1 MSSTRSSARS
11 SSRLARRSANGSST
25 LMRAATTL
33 WRLGSATALALAC
46 AAMPLQ
52 AQAQM
57 PAPAAAQA
65 GGNAIES
72 VTAHQ
77 QGSNVIVKIA
87 LSHAP
92 DKLPIGFAIT
102 NPPRI
107 ALDFGTTSN
116 ATGKNTED
124 MNLGELRSVNLVQ
137 AGERSRLV
145 FNLKRSL
152 NYATAIDG
160 NAVILT
166 IDGSGGLAQAVDG
179 NGLPA
184 AVAAAPAAPAVA
196 AAPSGAGQP
205 AAVGRPLLRDMD
217 FRRGSAG
224 EGRIVVDLPNSQV
237 AVDVRQTGTGVV
249 VDFLNTGLPETLRRR
264 LDVTDFGTPVALI
277 TTSPQGQNV
286 RMNIEARGLWEQT
299 VYQSDTQLVIDVKP
313 IKEDPNK
320 LTQGTQGYRGEKLSF
335 NFQNVEVRAA
345 LQAIA
350 DISGLNIITSDSV
363 SGNLTLRLKEVPWD
377 QALDVVLQA
386 KGLDM
391 RKNGNVLLIAPREE
405 LLSKEKLELEQRA
418 QIADLEPLKSEI
430 FQLNYQKAEA
440 FRTVFGLD
448 GGGGGDK
455 NRVLSKRGSA
465 IIEPRTNQLFVTDI
479 ASKLE
484 DIRKLIAK
492 TDIASKQVLI
502 EARIV
507 EASDSFT
514 RNLGAK
520 LGFNDLRTQ
529 RGGDSGYQLGS
540 SNTRIGIGGNITGV
554 GETTGQVAPS
564 STSYA
569 NTQFV
574 NLPAAPI
581 NGNAAGSLA
590 ISLFSSAAN
599 RFLNL
604 ELSAIEEDGTG
615 KIISSPRVITA
626 DKAVALIEQGIE
638 LPYQVATSSGAT
650 SIMFRKANLRLEVTP
665 QITPDGNVVIDV
677 DVNKDSV
684 GQETRAGF
692 AIDTKHVKTQVM
704 VENGGTVVLGGIYQQ
719 TQLKTTDKVPL
730 LGDVPVLGYLFRSNS
745 RTNDK
750 TELLVFITPKIV
762 AERLSTR

>member
-1 MSSTRSSARS
+1 MTAHTT
-11 SSRLARRSANGSST
+11 ARRAHA
-25 LMRAATTL
+25 AATWAPVLAWTL
-33 WRLGSATALALAC
+33 TMAMVLQLAPARAQTA
-46 AAMPLQ
+46 
-52 AQAQM
+52 
-57 PAPAAAQA
+57 APAAAA
-65 GGNAIES
+65 SANAIES
-72 VTAHQ
+72 ITANQ
-77 QGSNVIVKIA
+77 QGANVIVKIG
-87 LSHAP
+87 LKNAP
-92 DKLPIGFAIT
+92 EKLPIGFAIT

-107 ALDFGTTSN
+107 ALDFGATVN
-116 ATGKNTED
+116 ATGKSTQEL
-124 MNLGELRSVNLVQ
+124 NLGELRGVNVVQ

-145 FNLKRSL
+145 FNLKRTL

-166 IDGSGGLAQAVDG
+166 IDGSGGLATAVDAA
-179 NGLPA
+179 GLPA
-184 AVAAAPAAPAVA
+184 ASARAAAAAAPARQV
-196 AAPSGAGQP
+196 
-205 AAVGRPLLRDMD
+205 LRDMD
-217 FRRGSAG
+217 FRRGANG
-224 EGRIVVDLPNSQV
+224 EGRVVVDLPNNQV
-237 AVDVRQTGTGVV
+237 AVDVRQTPTGVV
-249 VDFLNTGLPETLRRR
+249 VDFLKTGLPETLRRR
-264 LDVTDFGTPVALI
+264 LDVGDFGTPVSLI
-277 TTSPQGQNV
+277 TTVPQGDNT
-286 RMNIEARGLWEQT
+286 RMTIEARGLWEQT
-299 VYQSDTQLVIDVKP
+299 VYQSDTQLVVDVKP

-320 LTQGTQGYRGEKLSF
+320 LTQGSQGYRGEKLSF

-391 RKNGNVLLIAPREE
+391 RKNGSVLWIAPKEE
-405 LLSKEKLELEQRA
+405 LLTKEKLELEQRA

-440 FRTVFGLD
+440 FKTVFGLE
-448 GGGGGDK
+448 GGDSK
-455 NRVLSKRGSA
+455 NRILSKRGSA

-484 DIRKLIAK
+484 DVRRLIAK
-492 TDIASKQVLI
+492 TDVATKQVLI

-507 EASDSFT
+507 EASDTFT

-520 LGFNDLRTQ
+520 LGFADLRTI

-554 GETTGQVAPS
+554 GETTGQIKQTDS
-564 STSYA
+564 SYN
-569 NTQFV
+569 NTQFI
-574 NLPAAPI
+574 NLPAANI
-581 NGNAAGSLA
+581 NGSQAGSLA
-590 ISLFSSAAN
+590 VSLFSSAAN

-604 ELSAIEEDGTG
+604 ELSALEEDGTG
-615 KIISSPRVITA
+615 KIVSSPRVITA
-626 DKAVALIEQGIE
+626 DKAVALIEQGVE

-665 QITPDGNVVIDV
+665 QITPDGNIVIDV
-677 DVNKDSV
+677 DVAKDSV
-684 GQETRAGF
+684 GQETRSGF

-704 VENGGTVVLGGIYQQ
+704 VENGGTVVLGGIYQL
-719 TQLKTTDKVPL
+719 TERSTTDKVPF
-730 LGDVPVLGYLFRSNS
+730 LGDVPVLGYLFRSNT

>member
-1 MSSTRSSARS
+1 MSAYPRSL
-11 SSRLARRSANGSST
+11 LAAP
-25 LMRAATTL
+25 L
-33 WRLGSATALALAC
+33 LALAC
-46 AAMPLQ
+46 ALAALPTAAL
-52 AQAQM
+52 AQA
-57 PAPAAAQA
+57 PDAAAVA
-65 GGNAIES
+65 AGNAIES
-72 VTAHQ
+72 VTANQ
-77 QGSNVIVKIA
+77 QGSNVIVKI
-87 LSHAP
+87 LLKNAP
-92 DKLPIGFAIT
+92 AKLPINFAIT
-102 NPPRI
+102 NPARI
-107 ALDFGTTSN
+107 ALDFGATVN
-116 ATGKNTED
+116 ATGKNALE
-124 MNLGELRSVNLVQ
+124 MNLGDLHSVNLVQ

-166 IDGSGGLAQAVDG
+166 IDGSGGLATAVDSR
-179 NGLPA
+179 GLPVA
-184 AVAAAPAAPAVA
+184 PKAAAPAP
-196 AAPSGAGQP
+196 GKQ
-205 AAVGRPLLRDMD
+205 LLRDMD
-217 FRRGSAG
+217 FRRGANG
-224 EGRIVVDLPNSQV
+224 EGRVVVDLPNSQV
-237 AVDVRQTGTGVV
+237 AVDVRQVATGVV
-249 VDFLNTGLPETLRRR
+249 VDFLKTGLPETLRRR
-264 LDVTDFGTPVALI
+264 LDVGDFGTPVSLI
-277 TTSPQGQNV
+277 TTAPQGENT
-286 RMNIEARGLWEQT
+286 RMTIEARGLWEQT

-363 SGNLTLRLKEVPWD
+363 AGNLTLRLKEVPWD
-377 QALDVVLQA
+377 QALDVILQA

-391 RKNGNVLLIAPREE
+391 RKNGSVLWIAPKEE
-405 LLSKEKLELEQRA
+405 LLTKEKLELEQRA

-440 FRTVFGLD
+440 FKTVFGLD
-448 GGGGGDK
+448 GSGTDSK

-484 DIRKLIAK
+484 DIRTLIQK

-507 EASDSFT
+507 EASDTFT

-520 LGFNDLRTQ
+520 LGFADLRTI
-529 RGGDSGYQLGS
+529 RGGDAGYQIGNG
-540 SNTRIGIGGNITGV
+540 NTRIGIGGNITGV
-554 GETTGQVAPS
+554 GEVTGQIKPTDA
-564 STSYA
+564 SY
-569 NTQFV
+569 NNSQFI

-581 NGNAAGSLA
+581 NGAAAGNLA
-590 ISLFSSAAN
+590 VSLFSSAAN

-604 ELSAIEEDGTG
+604 ELSAIEADGTG

-626 DKAVALIEQGIE
+626 DKAIALIEQGIE

-650 SIMFRKANLRLEVTP
+650 SIVFRKANLKLEVTP
-665 QITPDGNVVIDV
+665 QITPDGNVVLDV

-719 TQLKTTDKVPL
+719 VERNEVDKVPL
-730 LGDVPVLGYLFRSNS
+730 LGDIPVLGYLFRNTT

>member
-1 MSSTRSSARS
+1 MNRLNTSAFRQ
-11 SSRLARRSANGSST
+11 T
-25 LMRAATTL
+25 
-33 WRLGSATALALAC
+33 
-46 AAMPLQ
+46 
-52 AQAQM
+52 M
-57 PAPAAAQA
+57 PAPALAFLMSVLPLLALCCALLAPARALAQQ
-65 GGNAIES
+65 GNAIES
-72 VTAHQ
+72 ITTNQ
-77 QGSNVIVKIA
+77 QGANVIVKIA
-87 LSHAP
+87 LRQAP
-92 DKLPIGFAIT
+92 EKLPIGFAIT

-107 ALDFGTTSN
+107 ALDFGATVN
-116 ATGKNTED
+116 ATGKTTQEFNQ
-124 MNLGELRSVNLVQ
+124 GELRSVNVVQ

-166 IDGSGGLAQAVDG
+166 IDGSGGLATAVDAK
-179 NGLPA
+179 GLPVKKEA
-184 AVAAAPAAPAVA
+184 ASQLPPA
-196 AAPSGAGQP
+196 
-205 AAVGRPLLRDMD
+205 GRQLLRDLD
-217 FRRGSAG
+217 FRRGANG
-224 EGRIVVDLPNSQV
+224 EGRVVVDLPNSQV
-237 AVDVRQTGTGVV
+237 AVDVRPTAAGLVI
-249 VDFLNTGLPETLRRR
+249 DFLKTGLPESLRRR
-264 LDVTDFGTPVALI
+264 LDVTDFGTPVSQI
-277 TTSPQGQNV
+277 TTVPQGDNV
-286 RMNIEARGLWEQT
+286 RMTIEAKGLWEQS
-299 VYQSDTQLVIDVKP
+299 VYQSDTQLVVDVKP

-363 SGNLTLRLKEVPWD
+363 AGNLTLRLKEVPWD

-391 RKNGNVLLIAPREE
+391 RKNGSVLWIAPKEE
-405 LLSKEKLELEQRA
+405 LLTKEKLELEQRA

-430 FQLNYQKAEA
+430 FQLNYQKAES
-440 FRTVFGLD
+440 FKTVFGLD
-448 GGGGGDK
+448 GAADAK
-455 NRVLSKRGSA
+455 NRVLSRRGSA

-484 DIRKLIAK
+484 DVRRLIAK
-492 TDIASKQVLI
+492 TDIATKQVLI

-507 EASDSFT
+507 EANDSFT

-520 LGFNDLRTQ
+520 LGFADMRTI
-529 RGGDSGYQLGS
+529 RGGDAGYQLGGG
-540 SNTRIGIGGNITGV
+540 NTRIGIGGNLTGV
-554 GETTGQVAPS
+554 GQTTGQIGIANANDS
-564 STSYA
+564 FN

-581 NGNAAGSLA
+581 NGVDAGSLA

-604 ELSAIEEDGTG
+604 ELSALEADGTG
-615 KIISSPRVITA
+615 KIVSSPRVVTA
-626 DKAVALIEQGIE
+626 DKAVAVIEQGLE

-650 SIMFRKANLRLEVTP
+650 SIVFRKANLRLEVTP

-704 VENGGTVVLGGIYQQ
+704 VDNGGTVVLGGIYQQ
-719 TQLKTTDKVPL
+719 MERNSVSKVPL
-730 LGDVPVLGYLFRSNS
+730 LGDVPVLGHLFRTST

-762 AERLSTR
+762 AERLSAR